1 MQTLLDF
8 YKQGRA
14 DGSFE
19 HGIEM
24 ALRAM
29 LTSPAFLFRIEQAP
43 GTVRLKADPTDVSAT
58 GDQTDLRLTT
68 IDCGLSTL
76 DS

>member
-1 MQTLLDF
+1 MTSSEVDTLLGF

-19 HGIEM
+19 HGVEM

-29 LTSPAFLFRIEQAP
+29 LTSPEFLFRIEREPEP
-43 GTVRLKADPTDVSAT
+43 GDRRVYRARP
-58 GDQTDLRLTT
+58 GLRT
-68 IDCGLSTL
+68 
-76 DS
+76 